1 LYGGPAASNPACRPS
16 ATLAGGDEQLFW
28 SFYGCSTGRARVE
41 NQVAE
46 IAVEALLAALLD

>member
-1 LYGGPAASNPACRPS
+1 LYGGPAASNPAGRPS